1 MALLEEEKAMPWQA
15 VYDEFCL
22 RNNVPVG
29 EEFIADVEKYEAEV
43 TSKRA

>member
-1 MALLEEEKAMPWQA
+1 MPWNA

-29 EEFIADVEKYEAEV
+29 DEFIADVEKYEADV